1 MKTFFKILAVIL
13 VILALLVVIL
23 PYAFKGKIIELAKQ
37 EINNQVV
44 ARVDFQEMD
53 FGLVRSFPDFR
64 LTITNLSVVGQGE
77 FEGDTLASI
86 PEIKVVFNLIDVLK
100 GNFEVNKIALIQ
112 PKLLVWT
119 KADGKANYDIA
130 LPETAGEQTTAT
142 ADSGEE
148 DISIRLK
155 KFSIVDGSLTY
166 RDDEMQLLVNIAG
179 LNHTLSGDLSASRTT
194 LFTQT
199 SVADMV
205 VIMEETTYL
214 NHAAIR
220 YQANLDA
227 DLANSIYTFGKNE
240 LTVNNLKL
248 NFDGS
253 VSMFTEGINLV
264 LTYNAPST
272 NFKELL
278 SLIPASYLKDYQGLE
293 TTGSF
298 KLNGAV
304 KGLYTDESYPAFSL
318 NLEVQNATVK
328 YPDLPGKITDIQ
340 VNTSIT
346 SPGGTLD
353 ATVVD
358 IQKMHME
365 LGKNP
370 IDVQLKLITPISDP
384 NLDCTIKG
392 RMDLA
397 TVKDYYP
404 MDSTDQMKGTIV
416 ADITLKGKL
425 SSIEKEAY
433 DQFLAMGSIVV
444 QNMEYSSSALKNPVE
459 ITQAQCN
466 FSPQYIDLVSFSM
479 KTGQS
484 DMQANG
490 KITDY
495 LAWYLKNETL
505 NGTLMVKSDY
515 FNMDDIMDTSDSTD
529 EMADTTPSGEPADQV
544 AQADTSAVVPQVPAN
559 IRFVMGSTFKQ
570 LIYDSLDMTNVSG
583 KLIIADK
590 AIQLND
596 LRMQVSGGTMQVNG
610 SYTTPSPKMAESSLN
625 MKLNNL
631 DIPTAYKQFAMFR
644 TYLPLAKKATGKC
657 NASLDFTT
665 ALDAQLMPIYPT
677 LNGTGWMSSNQ
688 IRIENLN
695 TLEKAAQLLHYDQLS
710 NLTLEKVLVE
720 FKFVEGKL
728 IVDPFDIKSQG
739 MKATIQGWTAL
750 DGTIGYNM
758 QTEIP
763 RAKLGSDANQ
773 LIDNLVGE
781 ANKLGANFSVSDNL
795 PFNLTIGGTMD
806 NPTVSMAPGTGS
818 GTATPKETVKE
829 VVNQEIDKVKE
840 EVSEKAKQLIEDAD
854 ARAKQLIADAEKQ
867 ADDLRKSA
875 QKAKQDLKAE
885 AKKQGDQLIA
895 EGKKNG
901 ALGEM
906 AAKKAAAKLDE
917 EAENQGNKLIGEADN
932 QANDIMNKAKITATK
947 IREDAQKEADK
958 L

>member
-13 VILALLVVIL
+13 VILALAVVIL
-23 PYAFKGKIIELAKQ
+23 PYVFKGKIIELAKQ

-64 LTITNLSVVGQGE
+64 LTITNLSVVGQDA
-77 FEGDTLASI
+77 FDGDTLASI

-100 GNFEVNKIALIQ
+100 GNFEVNKIALIR

-119 KADGKANYDIA
+119 NADGKANYDIA
-130 LPETAGEQTTAT
+130 ISDETTEQPVANT
-142 ADSGEE
+142 DSEEE

-155 KFSIVDGSLTY
+155 KFSIVDGELTY
-166 RDDEMQLLVNIAG
+166 RDDEMQLLVNMIG

-205 VIMEETTYL
+205 VNMENTTYL
-214 NHAAIR
+214 HHAAIR

-253 VSMFTEGINLV
+253 VSMVNDGINLV

-278 SLIPASYLKDYQGLE
+278 SLIPANYLKDYPGLA
-293 TTGSF
+293 TTGTF
-298 KLNGAV
+298 KLEGAV
-304 KGLYTDESYPAFSL
+304 KGLYTEESYPAFSM
-318 NLEVQNATVK
+318 NLEVQNASVK
-328 YPDLPGKITDIQ
+328 YPDLPGKIANIQ
-340 VNTSIT
+340 VNAAVT

-353 ATVVD
+353 ATILD

-370 IDVQLKLITPISDP
+370 IDVQLNLTTPISDP

-397 TVKDYYP
+397 TVKDFYP
-404 MDSTDQMKGTIV
+404 MDSTDQMKGTFV

-425 SSIEKEAY
+425 SSIENEDY
-433 DQFLAMGSIVV
+433 NQFLAMGSIVV
-444 QNMEYSSSALKNPVE
+444 QNMEYSSPALKNPVE
-459 ITQAQCN
+459 ITQTQCN
-466 FSPQYIDLVSFSM
+466 FSPQYIDLVSFAM

-484 DMQANG
+484 DLQASG
-490 KITDY
+490 KLTDY

-515 FNMDDIMDTSDSTD
+515 FNMDDIMDTSDSGE
-529 EMADTTPSGEPADQV
+529 EMTDTTPSGETNTPTAP
-544 AQADTSAVVPQVPAN
+544 ADTSAVVPQVPAN
-559 IRFVMGSTFKQ
+559 IHFVMGSTFKQ

-610 SYTTPSPKMAESSLN
+610 SYATPSPKMAESSLN

-631 DIPTAYKQFAMFR
+631 DIPTAYEQFAMFR

-665 ALDAQLMPIYPT
+665 GLDAQLMPIYST

-695 TLEKAAQLLHYDQLS
+695 TLEQAAQLLHYDKLS

-728 IVDPFDIKSQG
+728 MVDPFDIKSQG

-750 DGTIGYNM
+750 DGTIGYSM

-795 PFNLTIGGTMD
+795 PFHLTIGGTMD
-806 NPTVSMAPGTGS
+806 SPTVSVTPGTGS

-840 EVSEKAKQLIEDAD
+840 DVTEKAKQLIEDAD
-854 ARAKQLIADAEKQ
+854 AQAKKIIADAEKQ
-867 ADDLRKSA
+867 AADLRKSA

-917 EAENQGNKLIGEADN
+917 EAENQGNKLIGEANN
-932 QANDIMNKAKITATK
+932 QANDIVNKAKITAAK